1 MDFKD
6 LTKVLETVKEVT
18 RKAGQI
24 ILEIYKKDFSVDFK
38 EDSSPITEADRKAND
53 YIVKSLKSKYPECAI
68 LAEESKNDPER
79 LNNDW
84 CFIVDPLDGT
94 KEFVKKNGEFTVN
107 IALCHRG
114 KPVLGV
120 IGIPVTGELY
130 YAVKGQGAFYEKDG
144 HIEKI
149 HVSSR
154 TEDIRLVMSRSH
166 KSDKLMQ
173 LIERNGIKN
182 VKSAGSAIKG
192 CLIAK
197 GEAEVYY
204 RFGPTMEWDTA
215 AMQCI
220 VEEAG
225 GIFRQMDDSEMTYN
239 RENNLNEKGFYIL
252 NHPAN
257 KLNQDT

>member
-1 MDFKD
+1 MNHSA
-6 LTKVLETVKEVT
+6 LPEVLETVKQLARE
-18 RKAGQI
+18 AGHV
-24 ILEIYKKDFSVDFK
+24 ILEVYAKDFSVGYK
-38 EDSSPITEADRKAND
+38 EDTSPITEADQKAND
-53 YIVKSLKSKYPECAI
+53 LIVLTLYDKYPECAI
-68 LAEESKNDPER
+68 LAEESQDQPDR

-107 IALCHRG
+107 IALSWKGR
-114 KPVLGV
+114 PVLGV

-130 YAVKGQGAFYEKDG
+130 YAVRGMGAFYEKDG
-144 HIEKI
+144 KSQQIK
-149 HVSSR
+149 VSSR
-154 TEDIRLVMSRSH
+154 TKNIRVVRSRSH
-166 KSDKLMQ
+166 DSEELLA
-173 LIERNGIKN
+173 LIEKHGITNSKR
-182 VKSAGSAIKG
+182 VGSAIKG

-204 RFGPTMEWDTA
+204 RFGYTMEWDTA

-239 RENNLNEKGFYIL
+239 RVNSLNEKGFYIL
-252 NHPAN
+252 NHPNN
-257 KLNQDT
+257 KLT